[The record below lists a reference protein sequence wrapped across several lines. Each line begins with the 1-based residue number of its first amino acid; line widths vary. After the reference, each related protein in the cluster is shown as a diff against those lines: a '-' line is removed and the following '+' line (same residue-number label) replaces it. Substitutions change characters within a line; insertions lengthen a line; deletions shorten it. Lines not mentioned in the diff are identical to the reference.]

1 MNDEFEKF
9 LKKKL
14 EEGVSPST
22 SSLAIIEAAAKKN
35 LAVRSIARRFRLV
48 AGGLLAASLVAV
60 VALTV
65 LFGYEEVDK
74 REIERDYQ
82 YKSISH
88 LDNVTMEIIGLLSM
102 NDVETQGLSQS
113 PSDMDRLLLWQDA
126 PYNELVNEYSLR

>member
-35 LAVRSIARRFRLV
+35 LAVRSISRRIRLV
-48 AGGLLAASLVAV
+48 AGGLLAASIVAV

-74 REIERDYQ
+74 REIARDYQ

>member
-22 SSLAIIEAAAKKN
+22 SSLAIIEAAAKKS
-35 LAVRSIARRFRLV
+35 LAVRSISRRIRLV
-48 AGGLLAASLVAV
+48 AGSLLAASIVAV

-74 REIERDYQ
+74 REIARDSQ